1 MTMYGC
7 MEGLLKKTFAR
18 TGSGNWLSTVGC
30 RNYLLHTVFQT
41 NFINQDVMVFVF
53 LPGFKDSIT
62 VLFCLISHCCLF
74 PFRELSTILLSTT
87 RRKHKQNSGCTE
99 VTKPKC
105 FMQKRC
111 NKYLLPTKNETNFH
125 TVTLQ
130 YNLGSN
136 HTFL

>member
-1 MTMYGC
+1 
-7 MEGLLKKTFAR
+7 
-18 TGSGNWLSTVGC
+18 
-30 RNYLLHTVFQT
+30 
-41 NFINQDVMVFVF
+41 MVFVF
-53 LPGFKDSIT
+53 LSGFKDSIT
-62 VLFCLISHCCLF
+62 ALFCLISHCCLF

-105 FMQKRC
+105 FMQKRF
-111 NKYLLPTKNETNFH
+111 NKYLLPMKNETNFH

-136 HTFL
+136 LTSFFNKKKLDYTICIDLMMWK